1 MTKDSSVKLRSASVR
16 RVRRITA
23 GLQHHRAPSW
33 SPDGRRLISA
43 CGSGA
48 DSAWIV
54 SDRKGRV
61 ACVLEG
67 PVEGAAAIAPDQTV
81 AYGRQVGA
89 TSEIW
94 ILPSGGAEPRRLL
107 GADGRLYRDPAFS
120 PDGRLLCYAADDGTG
135 KSGALKLW
143 LLDLA
148 QDQRSELLSDERAG
162 RPAEPGGDT
171 RLTSLGH
178 PTWSPSGER
187 LFFEAM
193 TADGPA
199 LYLLELASRAA
210 TRLTGPGYRRPSAI
224 SDTLLCAERALEDGG
239 SEIVLLEL
247 RPGRLPGGLR
257 VREAALTERADC
269 ARDPAVCAGAT
280 KKKIGALLCW
290 AEPGKKSD
298 GEPQR
303 YDLHVGELVGL
314 PLRSLPPPGE
324 RVPETEPQP
333 AGEEPERGES
343 AAQATG
349 LQAMTATG
357 PGLDPST
364 DERRGLS
371 AVPSRYFSRAFDERP
386 LPGGLHAEPHSAA
399 AERGGAR
406 GR

>member
-1 MTKDSSVKLRSASVR
+1 MTKDTSVKLRSASVR
-16 RVRRITA
+16 RVRRITS

-67 PVEGAAAIAPDQTV
+67 PVEGSAAIAPDQTV

-94 ILPSGGAEPRRLL
+94 ILPSGGAAPRRLL

-120 PDGRLLCYAADDGTG
+120 PDGHLLCYAADDGTG

-162 RPAEPGGDT
+162 GDT
-171 RLTSLGH
+171 RPVSLGH

-247 RPGRLPGGLR
+247 RPGRLAGGLR

-269 ARDPAVCAGAT
+269 ARDPAVCAGAA
-280 KKKIGALLCW
+280 KKKVGALLCW
-290 AEPGKKSD
+290 AEPGKQLD

-324 RVPETEPQP
+324 RATEADPQP
-333 AGEEPERGES
+333 PANEAERATES
-343 AAQATG
+343 AQATG
-349 LQAMTATG
+349 LRAIA
-357 PGLDPST
+357 GLDLRT

-371 AVPSRYFSRAFDERP
+371 AVPARYFSRAADERP
-386 LPGGLHAEPHSAA
+386 LPGGLPGALHGEPSATVG
-399 AERGGAR
+399 ERGR
-406 GR
+406 